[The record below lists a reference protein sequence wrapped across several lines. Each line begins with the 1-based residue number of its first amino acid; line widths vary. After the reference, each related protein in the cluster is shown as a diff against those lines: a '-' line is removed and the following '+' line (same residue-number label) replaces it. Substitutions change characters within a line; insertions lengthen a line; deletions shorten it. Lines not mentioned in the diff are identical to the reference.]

1 MDSKIKIDKFSHIYI
16 IEVSVFNVLE
26 QRTFFQVL

>member
-1 MDSKIKIDKFSHIYI
+1 MDSKIQIDKFSHIYI
-16 IEVSVFNVLE
+16 TEVSVSNVLE